1 MKPARIRVHLGGRYA
16 GSRRWASFSAANER
30 PVSLAV
36 DERDIEGDRM
46 LVGILAE
53 NDGEVLIRLPRA
65 GVVGEW
71 VAVVPRASITRDGT
85 RRGVLAWVIVG
96 LLVMGI
102 AAAIGLWAAR

>member
-16 GSRRWASFSAANER
+16 GSMRWASFTAANER

-36 DERDIEGDRM
+36 DERDVEGELM
-46 LVGILAE
+46 LIGILAE

-71 VAVVPRASITRDGT
+71 VAVVPRASVTRDGT
-85 RRGVLAWVIVG
+85 RRGVLAWLLVG
-96 LLVMGI
+96 LVLMAV
-102 AAAIGLWAAR
+102 ATAVGLWAAT